1 MSLLFDF
8 FSLDFIYYPVSWIM
22 WVWYRLF
29 AFVLGPSNFFGWA
42 LSVMFLVFTLRALLY
57 KPFVRQIRTTRQM
70 QELQPQIKALQKKYG
85 KDRQRMALEMQKLQ
99 REHGF
104 NPILGC
110 LPMLAQIP
118 VFLGLYHVLRSFN
131 RTTGG
136 FGQPHLSVIENRLTG
151 NYVFS
156 PVDVG
161 HFLDANLFGAPI
173 GAYMT
178 QRSGLDAFVDFSR
191 PALIAVGVPVMI
203 LAGIATYF
211 NSRASIARQ
220 SAEAAANP
228 QTAMMN
234 KLALY
239 VFPLGVVVGGPFLPL
254 AIILYWFSNNIW
266 TFGQQHYVFGLR
278 LGLAPGAGALAAR
291 RRTASCFLASGVHDA
306 TVRVGCVRRFQSPCV
321 DRGGCAG
328 DDLGRH
334 RDVLQQSRV
343 YRAAER
349 RGGCEST
356 DRDDEQA
363 GAVRISARRSRRR
376 TVPATGDHLV
386 LVLEQYLDVR
396 AAALRLRHDRK
407 GGGGQKAGGGP
418 APGGQRAGPGS

>member
-1 MSLLFDF
+1 MFNW
-8 FSLDFIYYPVSWIM
+8 FSLDIIYYPVSAIM
-22 WVWYRLF
+22 WGWYKLF
-29 AFVLGPSNFFGWA
+29 AFLLGPSNFFAWA
-42 LSVMFLVFTLRALLY
+42 LAVMFLVFTLRAILY

-104 NPILGC
+104 NPVLGC

-118 VFLGLYHVLRSFN
+118 VFIGLYHVLRSFN

-136 FGQPHLSVIENRLTG
+136 LGQPHLSVAQNRATG

-156 PVDVG
+156 PTDVA

-178 QRSGLDAFVDFSR
+178 QRTGLDAFTHFDRAAV
-191 PALIAVGVPVMI
+191 IAVGVPVMI

-211 NSRASIARQ
+211 NSRASVARQ
-220 SAEAAANP
+220 SPEAAANP
-228 QTAMMN
+228 QTALMN

-266 TFGQQHYVFGLR
+266 TFAQQHYVFGKIEKEDEAKR
-278 LGLAPGAGALAAR
+278 VEAMERRAANAPPPGAKPSRPAR
-291 RRTASCFLASGVHDA
+291 KGASGSA
-306 TVRVGCVRRFQSPCV
+306 NG
-321 DRGGCAG
+321 
-328 DDLGRH
+328 
-334 RDVLQQSRV
+334 
-343 YRAAER
+343 AAE
-349 RGGCEST
+349 
-356 DRDDEQA
+356 
-363 GAVRISARRSRRR
+363 
-376 TVPATGDHLV
+376 P
-386 LVLEQYLDVR
+386 
-396 AAALRLRHDRK
+396 
-407 GGGGQKAGGGP
+407 
-418 APGGQRAGPGS
+418 PGGDGDKGAAQTDEPVSKDDTAAESEATKPNPGPRPNGAGSRAPRPGARPKKRKR

>member
-1 MSLLFDF
+1 VSLLFDF
-8 FSLDFIYYPVSWIM
+8 FSLDIVYYPVSWIM
-22 WVWYRLF
+22 WAWYKLF
-29 AFVLGPSNFFGWA
+29 AAVLGPSNFFAWA
-42 LSVMFLVFTLRALLY
+42 LAVMFLVFTLRALLY

-131 RTTGG
+131 RTQGG
-136 FGQPHLSVIENRLTG
+136 FGQPHLSVIQNRLTG

-156 PVDVG
+156 PLEVQ

-173 GAYMT
+173 GASMT
-178 QRSGLDAFVDFSR
+178 QRTGLEAFTDFSR
-191 PALIAVGVPVMI
+191 PAVIAVGVPVMI

-211 NSRASIARQ
+211 NSRASITRQ
-220 SAEAAANP
+220 SPEAAANP

-266 TFGQQHYVFGLR
+266 TFGQQHYVFGMIEKEDEAKKQEAIKR
-278 LGLAPGAGALAAR
+278 RAANAPAPGAKPKR
-291 RRTASCFLASGVHDA
+291 NPKTTPPSGNGSA
-306 TVRVGCVRRFQSPCV
+306 TVSDEDAEPGSPEADSDGPEVRRPGTRTGQTQSDKSNP
-321 DRGGCAG
+321 
-328 DDLGRH
+328 
-334 RDVLQQSRV
+334 
-343 YRAAER
+343 
-349 RGGCEST
+349 
-356 DRDDEQA
+356 
-363 GAVRISARRSRRR
+363 
-376 TVPATGDHLV
+376 
-386 LVLEQYLDVR
+386 
-396 AAALRLRHDRK
+396 
-407 GGGGQKAGGGP
+407 AGGNN
-418 APGGQRAGPGS
+418 APSNRTPRPGARPKRRKR

>member
-8 FSLDFIYYPVSWIM
+8 FSLDIFYYPVSWIM
-22 WVWYRLF
+22 WVWYKLF
-29 AFVLGPSNFFGWA
+29 AAVLGPSNFFAWA

-131 RTTGG
+131 RTQGG

-151 NYVFS
+151 NYMFS
-156 PVDVG
+156 PLEVQ

-173 GAYMT
+173 GASMT
-178 QRSGLDAFVDFSR
+178 QRTGMEAFTDFSR
-191 PALIAVGVPVMI
+191 PAVIAVGVPVMI
-203 LAGIATYF
+203 LAGVATYF

-220 SAEAAANP
+220 SPEAAANP

-266 TFGQQHYVFGLR
+266 TFGQQHYVFGAIEKEDEAKKQEVIKR
-278 LGLAPGAGALAAR
+278 RAANAPAPGAKPKPKR
-291 RRTASCFLASGVHDA
+291 NPKTTPASGNGSAMV
-306 TVRVGCVRRFQSPCV
+306 
-321 DRGGCAG
+321 G
-328 DDLGRH
+328 DDG
-334 RDVLQQSRV
+334 
-343 YRAAER
+343 AEP
-349 RGGCEST
+349 GS
-356 DRDDEQA
+356 
-363 GAVRISARRSRRR
+363 
-376 TVPATGDHLV
+376 PATDSDGSEV
-386 LVLEQYLDVR
+386 QGPETEAGQTQS
-396 AAALRLRHDRK
+396 DRPK
-407 GGGGQKAGGGP
+407 PAGRNN
-418 APGGQRAGPGS
+418 APGNRTPRPGARPKRRKR

>member
-1 MSLLFDF
+1 VRREGRVNLLFDL
-8 FSLDFIYYPVSWIM
+8 FSLDFVYYPVSWIM
-22 WVWYRLF
+22 WAWYKLF
-29 AFVLGPSNFFGWA
+29 AALLGPSNFFAWA
-42 LSVMFLVFTLRALLY
+42 LAVMFLVFTLRALLY

-70 QELQPQIKALQKKYG
+70 QELQPQIKALQKKYS

-131 RTTGG
+131 RTQGG
-136 FGQPHLSVIENRLTG
+136 FGQPHMSVADNRATA
-151 NYVFS
+151 NYVFT

-173 GAYMT
+173 GASMNQT
-178 QRSGLDAFVDFSR
+178 VGLGAFTHFDRLSVI
-191 PALIAVGVPVMI
+191 LVGAPVMI

-211 NSRASIARQ
+211 NSRASVARQ
-220 SAEAAANP
+220 SPEAAANP

-266 TFGQQHYVFGLR
+266 TFAQQHYVFGAIEKEEEAKKQEAIER
-278 LGLAPGAGALAAR
+278 RSANAPAPGAKPKRSQKRAPADGNGLPE
-291 RRTASCFLASGVHDA
+291 G
-306 TVRVGCVRRFQSPCV
+306 
-321 DRGGCAG
+321 AG
-328 DDLGRH
+328 DG
-334 RDVLQQSRV
+334 V
-343 YRAAER
+343 AA
-349 RGGCEST
+349 
-356 DRDDEQA
+356 DEQIA
-363 GAVRISARRSRRR
+363 DADGSA
-376 TVPATGDHLV
+376 D
-386 LVLEQYLDVR
+386 
-396 AAALRLRHDRK
+396 AAADAKPTKTQPDKPNAGVVGNGSTNRTPRPGARPKRRK
-407 GGGGQKAGGGP
+407 
-418 APGGQRAGPGS
+418 R

>member
-1 MSLLFDF
+1 MFDW
-8 FSLDFIYYPVSWIM
+8 FSLDVVYYPVSAIM
-22 WVWYRLF
+22 WVWYRAF
-29 AFVLGPSNFFGWA
+29 AVVLGPTNFFSWA
-42 LSVMFLVFTLRALLY
+42 LSVMFLVFSLRALLY

-136 FGQPHLSVIENRLTG
+136 FGQPHLSVAQNRVTG

-156 PVDVG
+156 PTDVA

-173 GAYMT
+173 GAFMT
-178 QRSGLDAFVDFSR
+178 QRTGLDAFTDFSR
-191 PALIAVGVPVMI
+191 PAVIAVGLPVML
-203 LAGIATYF
+203 LAGVATYF

-266 TFGQQHYVFGLR
+266 TFGQQHVVFGMIEKEEEAKR
-278 LGLAPGAGALAAR
+278 QEAIERRAANAPPPGAKPKR
-291 RRTASCFLASGVHDA
+291 ASK
-306 TVRVGCVRRFQSPCV
+306 P
-321 DRGGCAG
+321 
-328 DDLGRH
+328 
-334 RDVLQQSRV
+334 
-343 YRAAER
+343 RAADGDESPAPASDSESSNTAANGEPTQGPPLRSEPGQTNQPR
-349 RGGCEST
+349 RGGG
-356 DRDDEQA
+356 A
-363 GAVRISARRSRRR
+363 GNGAPRPGAR
-376 TVPATGDHLV
+376 PKK
-386 LVLEQYLDVR
+386 
-396 AAALRLRHDRK
+396 RK
-407 GGGGQKAGGGP
+407 H
-418 APGGQRAGPGS
+418 

>member
-1 MSLLFDF
+1 MSFLFDF
-8 FSLDFIYYPVSWIM
+8 FSLDFVYYPVSWIM
-22 WVWYRLF
+22 WVWYKLF
-29 AFVLGPSNFFGWA
+29 ALVLGPSNFFAWA

-136 FGQPHLSVIENRLTG
+136 FGQPHLSVVENRLTG
-151 NYVFS
+151 NYVFT
-156 PVDVG
+156 PTDVG

-173 GAYMT
+173 GASMT
-178 QRSGLDAFVDFSR
+178 QRGGLDAFVDFSR
-191 PALIAVGVPVMI
+191 PAVIAVGVPVMV
-203 LAGIATYF
+203 LAGVATYF
-211 NSRASIARQ
+211 NSRASVARQ

-266 TFGQQHYVFGLR
+266 TFGQQHYVFSMIEKEEEAKKQEALER
-278 LGLAPGAGALAAR
+278 RAANAPAPGAKPKRTPKAVAGSNGSAAESEDVSD
-291 RRTASCFLASGVHDA
+291 TDATEASGEEAPSGDTKQDKPNSTARNSSA
-306 TVRVGCVRRFQSPCV
+306 TNRTPRP
-321 DRGGCAG
+321 
-328 DDLGRH
+328 
-334 RDVLQQSRV
+334 
-343 YRAAER
+343 
-349 RGGCEST
+349 
-356 DRDDEQA
+356 
-363 GAVRISARRSRRR
+363 GAR
-376 TVPATGDHLV
+376 PKK
-386 LVLEQYLDVR
+386 
-396 AAALRLRHDRK
+396 RK
-407 GGGGQKAGGGP
+407 
-418 APGGQRAGPGS
+418 R